1 MNGHLREVRGTES
14 VGRDLETLTK
24 TLGFNW
30 PHYQKIG
37 CFISLIVV
45 HKHSCSPESSE
56 WLLISIT
63 QVHM

>member
-30 PHYQKIG
+30 AHYQKTG
-37 CFISLIVV
+37 YFINFVAM
-45 HKHSCSPESSE
+45 HKH
-56 WLLISIT
+56 
-63 QVHM
+63 